1 MNRLI
6 LSYCGELTD
15 TGVEKIRQLE
25 DLSHLEL
32 RGIKNI
38 TGTGLAAIARGCKKL
53 GYLDLKLCENIDDSG
68 FWALAYFSRNLRQ
81 VKKEKGKALV

>member
-6 LSYCGELTD
+6 LSYCSELTD
-15 TGVEKIRQLE
+15 TGVVQIRQLE
-25 DLSHLEL
+25 HLAHLEL
-32 RGIKNI
+32 RGIKKI
-38 TGTGLAAIARGCKKL
+38 TGTGLAAIACGCKKL

-81 VKKEKGKALV
+81 VKTKEALVG